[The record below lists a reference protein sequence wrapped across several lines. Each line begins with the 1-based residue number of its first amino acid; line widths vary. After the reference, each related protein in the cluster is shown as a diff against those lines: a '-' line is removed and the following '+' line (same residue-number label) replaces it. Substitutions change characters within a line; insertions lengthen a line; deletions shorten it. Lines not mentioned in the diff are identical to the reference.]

1 MNMSPLAF
9 NPGATT
15 PVIKSISYVVNTTG
29 DALFNSTIASS
40 DSPDY
45 TEAAA
50 EANAQ
55 CVAVSPLA
63 VERVV

>member
-1 MNMSPLAF
+1 MAQY

-15 PVIKSISYVVNTTG
+15 PVIKSIAYSVTATG
-29 DALFNSTIASS
+29 DALFNSTIAST

-45 TEAAA
+45 TTDKA

-55 CVAVSPLA
+55 CLALSPLA
-63 VERVV
+63 TERVA